1 MAFCGSIKD
10 EIMDVADLALE
21 LIKVLSSSVYQDM
34 LLSRY
39 KLEQIGESPL
49 ETMELIAKKR
59 GFILS
64 GNRIDYERTGRTIL
78 DEFRAGIIGKITLE
92 RLQHE

>member
-1 MAFCGSIKD
+1 
-10 EIMDVADLALE
+10 MDVADLALE

-64 GNRIDYERTGRTIL
+64 ET
-78 DEFRAGIIGKITLE
+78 EWITREQVGLYWMNFV
-92 RLQHE
+92 LAS